1 MDRIINIFFNE
12 VLKEASTGRVNCG
25 GLYQNILLETKIN
38 NKTLYKV
45 NKEIKHNNDFFIPT
59 LNINNLDL
67 LIKLL
72 KEYYITAKSFID
84 IDEEDID
91 QDKYILSNL
100 LNNLTIED
108 MNNFELY
115 VQNCTKSLINKPL
128 NINESNIGFN
138 KELESDIIISIKK
151 EPINQE
157 TPYGL
162 YVKSVKEDNFYD
174 FPIVRFNIIDD
185 TAVIY
190 AVQYNKKFKNN
201 IDNNDYQKKI
211 YRKLFKV
218 NKNFEKEKNIDNIEN
233 PENITGI
240 SPSAL
245 VSLTIC
251 LSLLENKGIKK
262 VKIPTFLP
270 IRYNAKEMSYLVKE
284 SKMKE
289 KGIPLVKLKNE
300 FHKSQQEHEE
310 IQRNISDKF
319 LRYFRRL
326 EYVFDNIKISS
337 YPFELDSSA
346 HLKIN
351 EFHKS
356 NNPFLEEL
364 YIMGLNYNMKKD
376 SDFNKTI

>member
-12 VLKEASTGRVNCG
+12 ILKEASTGRVNCG

-45 NKEIKHNNDFFIPT
+45 NKEIKYNNDFFIPT

-72 KEYYITAKSFID
+72 KEYYITAKSLID

-174 FPIVRFNIIDD
+174 
-185 TAVIY
+185 
-190 AVQYNKKFKNN
+190 
-201 IDNNDYQKKI
+201 
-211 YRKLFKV
+211 YR
-218 NKNFEKEKNIDNIEN
+218 
-233 PENITGI
+233 
-240 SPSAL
+240 
-245 VSLTIC
+245 
-251 LSLLENKGIKK
+251 
-262 VKIPTFLP
+262 
-270 IRYNAKEMSYLVKE
+270 
-284 SKMKE
+284 
-289 KGIPLVKLKNE
+289 
-300 FHKSQQEHEE
+300 
-310 IQRNISDKF
+310 
-319 LRYFRRL
+319 
-326 EYVFDNIKISS
+326 
-337 YPFELDSSA
+337 
-346 HLKIN
+346 
-351 EFHKS
+351 
-356 NNPFLEEL
+356 
-364 YIMGLNYNMKKD
+364 
-376 SDFNKTI
+376 

>member
-1 MDRIINIFFNE
+1 MD
-12 VLKEASTGRVNCG
+12 
-25 GLYQNILLETKIN
+25 YM
-38 NKTLYKV
+38 
-45 NKEIKHNNDFFIPT
+45 
-59 LNINNLDL
+59 LN
-67 LIKLL
+67 LL
-72 KEYYITAKSFID
+72 KK
-84 IDEEDID
+84 
-91 QDKYILSNL
+91 
-100 LNNLTIED
+100 
-108 MNNFELY
+108 
-115 VQNCTKSLINKPL
+115 
-128 NINESNIGFN
+128 
-138 KELESDIIISIKK
+138 II
-151 EPINQE
+151 
-157 TPYGL
+157 
-162 YVKSVKEDNFYD
+162 FM
-174 FPIVRFNIIDD
+174 IIDD

-190 AVQYNKKFKNN
+190 AVQNNKKFKNN